1 MDASL
6 SLLVGAASDPPIH
19 TQTHRQRASRRPP
32 HPRFGCL
39 QCHSH
44 KSHGEFSIR
53 FAFMC
58 GGRPTS
64 RTVYNA
70 HPPNRFYC
78 RPVTCHKFDSFC
90 VCVCASLCMC
100 VCVCA
105 FFVFSIRAPCVL
117 DLVKWHA
124 LRFGIDQET
133 KQQTAISQALI

>member
-1 MDASL
+1 MDASSS
-6 SLLVGAASDPPIH
+6 SLVRAASDLPTH

-64 RTVYNA
+64 RTVCNA

-90 VCVCASLCMC
+90 VCVCVRVFVY
-100 VCVCA
+100 VCVHFLCSLFERHVSSTLLNGTRCVLA
-105 FFVFSIRAPCVL
+105 SIRKL
-117 DLVKWHA
+117 NN
-124 LRFGIDQET
+124 
-133 KQQTAISQALI
+133 KQQFHKL